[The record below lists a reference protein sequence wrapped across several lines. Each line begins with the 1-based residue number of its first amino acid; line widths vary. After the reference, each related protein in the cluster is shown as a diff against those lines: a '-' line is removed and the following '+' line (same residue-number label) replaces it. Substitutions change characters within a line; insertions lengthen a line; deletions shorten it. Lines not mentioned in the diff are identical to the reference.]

1 MTSRRRARISRAII
15 GTGRTRLSATWL
27 NISANEGELW
37 IFPHGYPHSLQ
48 DVGPDGCEFIIAFD

>member
-1 MTSRRRARISRAII
+1 MTSWRRARISRAII

-37 IFPHGYPHSLQ
+37 IFPRGYPHSLQ
-48 DVGPDGCEFIIAFD
+48 DVGPDGCEFIGAFD